1 MNDDIDFCDRAYAKH
16 MKSASRTLA
25 ECLAKAR
32 AGLPTDAPRGLA
44 SAIRIDPPCRAWST
58 AEINALRDL
67 RSRGRTAGQIAL
79 AMKRSIG
86 SVKDGIRRHASGGVE

>member
-1 MNDDIDFCDRAYAKH
+1 MLDDIDFCDRAYVRH
-16 MKSASRTLA
+16 MERASRTLA

-32 AGLPTDAPRGLA
+32 AGLPTDAPKGLA
-44 SAIRIDPPCRAWST
+44 GIVRTDPPCRAWSE
-58 AEINALRDL
+58 AEILALREM

-86 SVKDGIRRHASGGVE
+86 SVKDGIRRHASGSGS